1 MTSALQWLLTN
12 LVCLDQRTI
21 LYKRVMIM
29 KWNLDESKTWA
40 SSVQGLTSM
49 VVLSIGAP
57 TNPPRSLSTV
67 EFNLM
72 FLYIHVFCCFGL
84 SVCQD
89 LKFQMFIATTSFQ
102 GHRLLI
108 SWFTKNQPRPWF
120 VDRWMLSRLE
130 READLVTAQ
139 ERKLLMSTIYWD
151 GRRGEE
157 L

>member
-1 MTSALQWLLTN
+1 MADLTDMTLIFDNISFIMGADKSFI
-12 LVCLDQRTI
+12 CLDHRTI
-21 LYKRVMIM
+21 LNKRVMIM
-29 KWNLDESKTWA
+29 KPRSKTCTNF
-40 SSVQGLTSM
+40 VQGLTSM

-67 EFNLM
+67 EFNLI

-108 SWFTKNQPRPWF
+108 SWFTKNQPRP
-120 VDRWMLSRLE
+120 
-130 READLVTAQ
+130 
-139 ERKLLMSTIYWD
+139 
-151 GRRGEE
+151 
-157 L
+157 